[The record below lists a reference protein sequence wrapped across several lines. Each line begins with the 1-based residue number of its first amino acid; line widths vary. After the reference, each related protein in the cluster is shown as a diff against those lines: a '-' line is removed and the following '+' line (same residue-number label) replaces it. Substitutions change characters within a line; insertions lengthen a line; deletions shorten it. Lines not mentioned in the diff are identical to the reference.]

1 MPYRSLIH
9 AIDYSLMLII
19 DLLVDYIC
27 VFKFNVMHIYQ
38 FRHITDS
45 PNIGPTKVSKSNLSD
60 AVVCLRIVRIC
71 DMNLEEIVNDLV

>member
-1 MPYRSLIH
+1 
-9 AIDYSLMLII
+9 
-19 DLLVDYIC
+19 
-27 VFKFNVMHIYQ
+27 MHIYQ

-60 AVVCLRIVRIC
+60 AVVCLRIVRIF